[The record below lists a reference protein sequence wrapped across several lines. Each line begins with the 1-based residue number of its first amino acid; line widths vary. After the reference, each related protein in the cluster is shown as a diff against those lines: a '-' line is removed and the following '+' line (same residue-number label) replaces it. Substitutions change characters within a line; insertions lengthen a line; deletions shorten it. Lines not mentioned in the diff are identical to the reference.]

1 MGSSGLLKETM
12 TKLRTPDPDLDVA
25 ETDQKEEV
33 EKLATYLRECVRID
47 PSKVTEEFVRVPSDL
62 AFWSERY
69 NDAAEAYLRAKMLR
83 DKCAA
88 EVELQVRRAAMVH
101 GEKLTESIVQARAAV
116 DEECNAVNLA
126 VIEAEANK
134 NRLRSTVDAI
144 LAKKDM
150 LVSVGAHLRAEMGR
164 DPVVRD
170 QPARIPNTLG
180 DEPAPRRRGQ

>member
-1 MGSSGLLKETM
+1 MGSSRILKETM
-12 TKLRTPDPDLDVA
+12 SKTRTPDPDLDVDLG
-25 ETDQKEEV
+25 EVDQRQEA
-33 EKLATYLRECVRID
+33 EKLAVYLRECVRID
-47 PSKVTEEFVRVPSDL
+47 PSKVTEEFIRVPSDL

-69 NDAAEAYLRAKMLR
+69 NDAAEAYLRAKMTR

-88 EVELQVRRAAMVH
+88 EVELRVRRDAAH
-101 GEKLTESIVQARAAV
+101 RGEKLTENIVQARVTV
-116 DEECNAVNLA
+116 DEEFTAMNLA

-164 DPVVRD
+164 DPVVRE
-170 QPARIPNTLG
+170 QAARNTLG